1 LGTGHPGDRK
11 GCWPPLTRG
20 TPVRPNSRVFTD
32 FDRER
37 RRIEGELH
45 DGVQQDLAAI
55 SGTLQLALQLLDQD
69 SAAGR
74 GLLEELEQETRS
86 ALDRVRVLAREIYP
100 SILVSR
106 GLAAALAGRAEVRAA
121 ERYPLE
127 VEEAVYFSCAA
138 LVEGST
144 SARVWTDDGGG
155 VLHLEVEG
163 SFAEGAVAHVRG
175 RMTSVGGQVT
185 VSGDRLSAS
194 VPTPGSAR

>member
-1 LGTGHPGDRK
+1 M
-11 GCWPPLTRG
+11 
-20 TPVRPNSRVFTD
+20 FTE

-45 DGVQQDLAAI
+45 AGVQQDLAAI

-69 SAAGR
+69 AAAAR

-106 GLAAALAGRAEVRAA
+106 GLTAALAGRAEVRVAG
-121 ERYPLE
+121 RYPLE
-127 VEEAVYFSCAA
+127 LEEAVYFSCAA

-144 SARVWTDDGGG
+144 SARVWTDDGG

-163 SFAEGAVAHVRG
+163 SFAEGAVAHVRD